1 MHKPM
6 HILIAEDDNFMRT
19 LLVAQCSNLGMV
31 THAVSDGAQAV
42 TEALSYQYDIVL
54 TDIQMP
60 VCDGLAAMQMLR
72 RLGYERPI
80 FAMSADDIADAG
92 FDQVLPKPVDIA
104 LLATLLQQTPPQQS
118 IELVL
123 DEELIALFYHN
134 LQQLSVE
141 FRQALTTGEREIMRQ
156 ICHKIKGGA
165 ASFGEL
171 ALAHQADTLQQ
182 QLLSDTPLTQL
193 KQQCQEFAD
202 YLQQFG
208 AVND

>member
-1 MHKPM
+1 
-6 HILIAEDDNFMRT
+6 
-19 LLVAQCSNLGMV
+19 
-31 THAVSDGAQAV
+31 
-42 TEALSYQYDIVL
+42 
-54 TDIQMP
+54 
-60 VCDGLAAMQMLR
+60 MLR